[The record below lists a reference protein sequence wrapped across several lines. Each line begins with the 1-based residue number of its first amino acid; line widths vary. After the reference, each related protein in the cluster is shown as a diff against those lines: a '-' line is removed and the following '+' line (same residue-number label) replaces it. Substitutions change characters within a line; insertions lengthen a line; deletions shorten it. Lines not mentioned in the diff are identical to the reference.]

1 MLFERIWSL
10 EDGEERAAHFLRI
23 LYPISDS
30 NIVKSEPLRL
40 SKRKYAWKQKRTHDD
55 WHDFHKNMIF
65 LMHIGKNC
73 TVKFFKSKY
82 LKKSLTIQFS
92 KSIFRCNID
101 YFLDQNYSTNGT
113 LFVSL
118 YVAFLI
124 IAIFMNVMKE
134 RRVAWQVDAPLFF
147 PDEQFTNQPVRY
159 PQP

>member
-1 MLFERIWSL
+1 MLFERIWSFSWGFYIPYIRFKYRKKQTVADL
-10 EDGEERAAHFLRI
+10 EKEICLKAKTDARWL
-23 LYPISDS
+23 
-30 NIVKSEPLRL
+30 
-40 SKRKYAWKQKRTHDD
+40 AWFSQK
-55 WHDFHKNMIF
+55 HDFLYAYRQKLH
-65 LMHIGKNC
+65 
-73 TVKFFKSKY
+73 SKVFQEY
-82 LKKSLTIQFS
+82 LALKKSLTIQFS

-101 YFLDQNYSTNGT
+101 YFLDQNNSTNGT
-113 LFVSL
+113 LFVLYL